1 MKSKSKAPSIPMN
14 EVMSWEDW
22 LKGRRWR
29 RELGNRVAPEVIRRS
44 RRWRRELGNRVA
56 PEVIRR
62 SSSSSDPRLR
72 RLYKGERGLP
82 FTPTDKL

>member
-1 MKSKSKAPSIPMN
+1 MN

-44 RRWRRELGNRVA
+44 
-56 PEVIRR
+56 
-62 SSSSSDPRLR
+62 SSSSDQRLR
-72 RLYKGERGLP
+72 RVYKGERGLP